1 MTCQEM
7 DARLDGWVDGTLSE
21 AESRE
26 AEAHLA
32 TCAGCREEE
41 RRLRNLLVHAAALPR
56 SVSPPRDLWPGIAA
70 RVGGQRRGLSWLR
83 FDGWQP
89 ALAVAA
95 AVVIALGAVLFGRS
109 SPAPVHTV
117 VIPGSTAGE
126 ARLRPAAVETDPGL
140 VAMEEEYQTA
150 ANALLEALLE
160 RRDDLDPATL
170 ETVQRNLAVIDEAMA
185 QIHRALAMDPN
196 RPELG
201 RKLVSMH
208 RKRVEVLR
216 QMVKLSSALE
226 TS

>member
-1 MTCQEM
+1 
-7 DARLDGWVDGTLSE
+7 V
-21 AESRE
+21 
-26 AEAHLA
+26 
-32 TCAGCREEE
+32 
-41 RRLRNLLVHAAALPR
+41 
-56 SVSPPRDLWPGIAA
+56 
-70 RVGGQRRGLSWLR
+70 
-83 FDGWQP
+83 
-89 ALAVAA
+89 LAVAA
-95 AVVIALGAVLFGRS
+95 VVVIALGVVLFGRS
-109 SPAPVHTV
+109 SPVPVHTV
-117 VIPGSTAGE
+117 VIPSSSGTGE

-140 VAMEEEYQTA
+140 VSMEEEYQAA

-170 ETVQRNLAVIDEAMA
+170 DTVQRNLAVIDGALAE
-185 QIHRALAMDPN
+185 IHRALAMDPN